1 MAAKNNITGDEIKSR
16 ILSKEGRD
24 KYDSIFAKRTFN
36 EWLDI
41 EDLDEI
47 PRKLGGSFITEKISY
62 SQFKKIINDF
72 L

>member
-1 MAAKNNITGDEIKSR
+1 MSSRNDITNDLLQSR
-16 ILSKEGRD
+16 IYSTEARERHVD
-24 KYDSIFAKRTFN
+24 IFAKRTFN

-41 EDLDEI
+41 EGLDEI
-47 PRKLGGSFITEKISY
+47 PRKLGGSFTTEKISY

>member
-24 KYDSIFAKRTFN
+24 KYEGIFAKRTLN

-41 EDLDEI
+41 EGLDEI
-47 PRKLGGSFITEKISY
+47 PRKLGGSFTTEKISY